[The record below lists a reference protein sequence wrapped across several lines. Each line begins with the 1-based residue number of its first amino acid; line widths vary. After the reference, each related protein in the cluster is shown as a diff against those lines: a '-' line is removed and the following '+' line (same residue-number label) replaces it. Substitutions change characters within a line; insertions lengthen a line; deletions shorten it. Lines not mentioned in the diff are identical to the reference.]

1 VTGPSDTAA
10 RPTSDAAAAADA
22 VPAAAPAVPSAPAA
36 AIEPK
41 QRWRVTFARDQPP
54 RDEVPTGRE
63 YIGRWESAVVTAGLP
78 AVLAASGRPRIALGA
93 PLPSGCSADGELLE
107 FWLTEIRPAWVVR
120 EGLQP
125 VLPAGHRLIDLENV
139 WVGAPALA
147 GRVAAA
153 DYEVTVGSEL
163 PEAALAAA
171 AAGLLAT
178 DRLSRD
184 RVKGGETRTYNL
196 RPLIVGLHAS
206 GQTLRMRTRIHPELG
221 TGRPDEVVA
230 ALGHMAGV
238 TLTVER
244 IVRRRLVLADELEV

>member
-1 VTGPSDTAA
+1 MAAAEPAA
-10 RPTSDAAAAADA
+10 RM
-22 VPAAAPAVPSAPAA
+22 APAA

-63 YIGRWESAVVTAGLP
+63 YIGRWESAVLAAGLP
-78 AVLAASGRPRIALGA
+78 AVLAGSGRPRIALGA

-125 VLPAGHRLIDLENV
+125 VLPDGHRLVDLENV

-153 DYEVTVGSEL
+153 DYEVTIRSDL
-163 PEAALAAA
+163 PEASLAAA
-171 AAGLLAT
+171 AAALLAT
-178 DRLSRD
+178 DRLPRD
-184 RVKGGETRTYNL
+184 RVRGGETRTYDL
-196 RPLIVGLHAS
+196 RPLVVGVAAS
-206 GQTLRMRTRIHPELG
+206 GRTLRMRTRIHPELG
-221 TGRPDEVVA
+221 TGRPEEVVG
-230 ALGHMAGV
+230 ALNDIAGV
-238 TLTVER
+238 TLIVER
-244 IVRRRLVLADELEV
+244 IVRRRLVLADELEA